1 MIKAKKISKS
11 YGSESVISDITFTLE
26 RGQKVA
32 LVGHNGTGKTTLL
45 KILAGIEKPD
55 GGMLEMQSEI
65 CVGYLPQDTSLNGDE
80 TIAAYLSRVS
90 GIEVLQNE
98 MNELVN
104 RLDNADSVKHYGML
118 QAKFEHLDGYSFSRR
133 MELMLAG
140 LGLDGLKDWRFS
152 NLSSGQKIKVFL
164 AGILLSGVDLLLLDE
179 PTNNLDLP
187 ALIWLED
194 FLKKTAA
201 TCIVVSHDRRFLDKV
216 VRKIFE
222 IDWNKRTLSITNGTY
237 SDYLEASQKKL
248 KSAQEEY
255 RLQQEEIDRLT
266 DLAKQKKT
274 DAMRGARWKGSDNDK
289 FLRGFKSDRAAKS
302 GKTARAIEKRIEH
315 MGKIER
321 PMERPTFEINLEV
334 TKEHG
339 TQHISLRDLVAGYK
353 DGFTIGPIT
362 LEIQYGE
369 RIGIIGPNGS
379 GKSTL
384 LRTITGQLEP
394 VSGRVLVGSGVEIG
408 NMTQEHETLPREQS
422 LFDFLKGKTDLR
434 DQDIYETLTRFGF
447 AQRQVNDPISSL
459 SPGGRARL
467 TFALF
472 SSISVNTLI
481 LDEPTNHLDIE
492 ALEGLEKV
500 IQTYSGTIILVSHD
514 RFFLETS
521 RLDTTYMLSDGM
533 LSKILDYKSYI
544 RSAEEKATHLLKLI

>member
-11 YGSESVISDITFTLE
+11 YGSVPVISDITFTLE

-55 GGMLEMQSEI
+55 AGTLETESGI
-65 CVGYLPQDTSLNGDE
+65 CIGYLPQDTSLVGEE
-80 TIAAYLSRVS
+80 TIAAYLCRVS
-90 GIEVLQNE
+90 GIEALEREIEQ
-98 MNELVN
+98 LADH
-104 RLDNADSVKHYGML
+104 LDNADNVELYGTL
-118 QAKFEHLDGYSFSRR
+118 QSKFEHLDGYSFLRR

-140 LGLDGLKDWRFS
+140 FGLAGLRDRKLSD
-152 NLSSGQKIKVFL
+152 LSSGQKIKVFL
-164 AGILLSGVDLLLLDE
+164 AGILLTGVDLLLLDE

-194 FLKKTAA
+194 FLKKSSAA
-201 TCIVVSHDRRFLDKV
+201 CIVVSHDRRFLDKV

-222 IDWNKRTLSITNGTY
+222 IDWNKRTLSITSGTY
-237 SDYLEASQKKL
+237 SDYLKDSLKKL
-248 KSAQEEY
+248 NSAKEEY
-255 RLQQEEIDRLT
+255 RLQREEIDRLS

-274 DAMRGARWKGSDNDK
+274 DAVRGAQWKGSDNDK

-302 GKTARAIEKRIEH
+302 GKAAKAVEKRIEH
-315 MGKIER
+315 MDKVERPIER
-321 PMERPTFEINLEV
+321 PPFEINLEV

-339 TQHISLRDLVAGYK
+339 TQHISLIDLVAGYK
-353 DGFTIGPIT
+353 DGFKIGPIT

-369 RIGIIGPNGS
+369 RIGIIGLNGS

-394 VSGRVLVGSGVEIG
+394 ISGTVNVGSGIKIG
-408 NMTQEHETLPREQS
+408 NMMQEHETLPRDQS
-422 LFDFLKGKTDLR
+422 LFDFLKERTELR
-434 DQDIYETLTRFGF
+434 EQDVYEKLTRFGF
-447 AQRQVNDPISSL
+447 AQRQVKDQISSL

-467 TFALF
+467 LLALF
-472 SSISVNTLI
+472 SATSVNTLI

-492 ALEGLEKV
+492 ALEALEEV
-500 IQTYSGTIILVSHD
+500 ISTYQGTIVLVSHD
-514 RFFLETS
+514 RYFLEKA
-521 RLDTTYMLSDGM
+521 RLDFTYVLSDGV
-533 LSKILDYKSYI
+533 LTRITDYREYLA
-544 RSAEEKATHLLKLI
+544 SAEEKAAQLLKLL